1 MLHAALMHAPLAVG
15 FWATAFTVFALGL
28 RHGADPDHLAAIDNL
43 TRNAAGARRR
53 VRRLVGALF
62 AGVHSITV
70 LTIAALAGL
79 AGQRLANHGP
89 ALELAGT
96 WASVAMLFI
105 IGSINV
111 AQLAKGKAVRFGG
124 PKTALLP
131 KPLRLATNPLAAI
144 GVGALF
150 GLGFDTSSQVAA
162 YALAFTSGS
171 GVFAAAMIGL
181 IFCFGMAVIDT
192 LDSLAIAEMCTRG
205 PQGSASTA
213 RTWII
218 MVTAFAFVIG
228 SYELA
233 QVLGWS
239 SPVPDLAVSA
249 LIVVALFAVFAWM
262 LVRGLSGMRPAR
274 RADLGA

>member
-1 MLHAALMHAPLAVG
+1 MHAPLAVG

-53 VRRLVGALF
+53 ASRLVGALF
-62 AGVHSITV
+62 TAGHSIMV

-79 AGQRLANHGP
+79 AGRRLANHGP

-96 WASVAMLFI
+96 WASIAMLFI
-105 IGSINV
+105 IGAINV
-111 AQLAKGKAVRFGG
+111 AQLAKGKGVRFGG

-171 GVFAAAMIGL
+171 GVFAAAIIGL
-181 IFCFGMAVIDT
+181 IFSFGMAVTDT
-192 LDSLAIAEMCTRG
+192 LDSLAIVELCTHR
-205 PQGSASTA
+205 PQRSASTA
-213 RTWII
+213 RTWT
-218 MVTAFAFVIG
+218 VTMTVFAFGIG

-239 SPVPDLAVSA
+239 SPVPDIAISA
-249 LIVVALFAVFAWM
+249 LIVVALFTVFAW
-262 LVRGLSGMRPAR
+262 LLARGLSGMRLAQ
-274 RADLGA
+274 RADLGT